1 MKRKNLIFNALL
13 GGGFYLMMFVG
24 SAEAVCSLRSTSM
37 AFGTYDVLVATPLDT
52 TGSIVYRCGPLDFLI
67 RITLDRGGAPS
78 FATRRMLNGSEQL
91 SYNLY
96 LNAARTI
103 IWGNGSDGTQSYF
116 ILNPQPNNQD
126 ITIPI
131 YGRIPARQDRR
142 VGAYTNTIIVTLN
155 F

>member
-1 MKRKNLIFNALL
+1 
-13 GGGFYLMMFVG
+13 MFVQ
-24 SAEAVCSLRSTSM
+24 SAEAVCSLTSTSM
-37 AFGTYDVLVATPLDT
+37 AFGTYDVLAPTPLDT

-67 RITLDRGGAPS
+67 RITLDRGGAAS
-78 FATRRMLNGSEQL
+78 FANRRMLNGSEQL

-103 IWGNGSDGTQSYF
+103 VWGDGSEGTQVYF
-116 ILNPQPNNQD
+116 ILNPQPNNRD